1 LTAWLK
7 LSTVFLLLLAP
18 LPVSQSKRLEKME
31 KDLRKLEQKYAEQ
44 KDPVHQAEVL
54 AKLLP
59 REVDVAGMLIQAGKV
74 DEGIAILT
82 HYRDE
87 THRVYQA
94 LVATGRNPV
103 KKPQGYM
110 QLQISLRESVRRLR
124 DVLYLVPYERRGPV
138 EAVRADME
146 QLNAR
151 LLQELFPPP
160 PPKPRNKHE

>member
-1 LTAWLK
+1 MTSWLK
-7 LSTVFLLLLAP
+7 LATMLLVLLAP
-18 LPVSQSKRLEKME
+18 LPVSQSKRLEKIE
-31 KDLRKLEQKYAEQ
+31 KDLHKLEQKFAEQ
-44 KDPVHQAEVL
+44 KDPVNRAKVL

-59 REVDVAGMLIQAGKV
+59 REVEAAGIIIQEGQV
-74 DEGIAILT
+74 DQGIAILT

-94 LVATGRNPV
+94 LLATGRNPE

-110 QLQISLRESVRRLR
+110 QLQIALRECVRSLR
-124 DVLYLVPYERRGPV
+124 DVLDLVPYQRRDSV
-138 EAVRADME
+138 ENVRADME

-160 PPKPRNKHE
+160 EPKTKKKDE